1 MREKMENLLTITKE
15 VLRKI
20 TTYFIVV
27 VAIVLSYFIGSYEKE
42 LSLKDEVQKIEVTKI
57 NKSKV
62 NLAVDENNHLIVIN
76 KETGNYTIYQ
86 DSIGKTIFKLYAKN
100 VWGQHSNL
108 TNQ

>member
-1 MREKMENLLTITKE
+1 MKEKMEKLLLVTKE
-15 VLRKI
+15 VLKKI
-20 TTYFIVV
+20 TTYLIIV
-27 VAIVLSYFIGSYEKE
+27 VAIIVSYFIGSYEKE
-42 LSLKDEVQKIEVTKI
+42 LSINEQPQKIEVTKI

-100 VWGQHSNL
+100 VWGQHSTL

>member
-1 MREKMENLLTITKE
+1 MKEKMGNLLAITKE
-15 VLRKI
+15 VLKKI
-20 TTYFIVV
+20 TTYFIIV

-42 LSLKDEVQKIEVTKI
+42 LSLKDEIRKI

-100 VWGQHSNL
+100 VWGQHSTL